1 MGDSEAAAAKRLEI
15 QTEYEAK
22 AKEIEKKGRI
32 DSLKF
37 SLVQAIANGAQAFVK
52 ALAEFGPILGPILAG
67 VNAALTLAQVVII
80 NDQISNAQAMRRGGF
95 VKAQGGMLL
104 SGPSHEQGGIPL
116 AQMGVVAE
124 GQEAII
130 NRQSTINFRDLL
142 STINQ
147 SGGGRP
153 LVVNNFDDSRIVEAI
168 ASQKQKPLRAY
179 VLQSEITNEQAI
191 SKRLDDLSKI

>member
-1 MGDSEAAAAKRLEI
+1 MEI
-15 QTEYEAK
+15 QAEYEAK
-22 AKEIEKKGRI
+22 AKAIEKKGRI

-37 SLVQAIANGAQAFVK
+37 SLAQAIASGAQAFVRS
-52 ALAEFGPILGPILAG
+52 LAELGPILGPIMAG
-67 VNAALTLAQVVII
+67 VNAALTLAQVAII
-80 NDQISNAQAMRRGGF
+80 QDQISNAQMMRKGGLL
-95 VKAQGGMLL
+95 KAQGGMLL
-104 SGPSHEQGGIPL
+104 SGPSHENGGIPL

-124 GQEAII
+124 GQETII
-130 NRQSTINFRDLL
+130 NRQSSINFRDLL

-179 VLQSEITNEQAI
+179 VLQSEITREQAI
-191 SKRLDDLSKI
+191 SQRLDDLSKI